1 MQAGAEARR
10 SWKKGASRHET
21 AQHRVS
27 TGKPMHAVLAISTR
41 PTTVTHNSSQARAT
55 LGADGS
61 ALTPAWCDRFQRT
74 KTGPKPEGR
83 ASSGLASR
91 HGKVRP
97 KCMNPPTSSRL
108 RVRGRFGSRGP
119 CGWLVGRCCKLC
131 LGELRFHCIHAALS
145 PDPLPGWLTGT
156 TTSAAIFP
164 RCSRRRVPPAQK
176 KAFFFFANSSRCW
189 KSAFAVR
196 QMQTAG
202 AAATGTWRPHV
213 ALTDPALLSISCR
226 SRPLALMH
234 ALIRQLAAR

>member
-1 MQAGAEARR
+1 MSKRSIHMQAGAEARR
-10 SWKKGASRHET
+10 SWKKDASRHET
-21 AQHRVS
+21 AQHRVF

-41 PTTVTHNSSQARAT
+41 PTTIRHNSSQARAT

-176 KAFFFFANSSRCW
+176 KAFFFL
-189 KSAFAVR
+189 
-196 QMQTAG
+196 QIQAG
-202 AAATGTWRPHV
+202 VGKVH
-213 ALTDPALLSISCR
+213 LLSDKCR
-226 SRPLALMH
+226 RLEPR
-234 ALIRQLAAR
+234 RQAHGAHMWL